1 MDCPKP
7 GQQYSE
13 SQHTSFEKH
22 LDKVVDI
29 EDTIIE
35 ENIPEKI
42 FEMQIEVTE
51 AILTPSTMLPKITFL
66 YVYFDVVIHY
76 QLFF

>member
-1 MDCPKP
+1 MECPKL
-7 GQQYSE
+7 GEQDSE

-51 AILTPSTMLPKITFL
+51 AIPTSTTMLPRIAFL
-66 YVYFDVVIHY
+66 
-76 QLFF
+76 